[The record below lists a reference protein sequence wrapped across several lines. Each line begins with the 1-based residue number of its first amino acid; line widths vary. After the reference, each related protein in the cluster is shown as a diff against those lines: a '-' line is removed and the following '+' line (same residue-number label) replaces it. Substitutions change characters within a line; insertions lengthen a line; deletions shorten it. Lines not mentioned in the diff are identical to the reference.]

1 MNRIRRTFLIAILSV
16 GLWAVD
22 QGIYAQAPAT
32 QSSQPVRATK
42 AESFFRTELY
52 FGRSKPN
59 GGLVSDDDWKAFL
72 VDTVTPRFSDGFTA
86 LKAIGQYREK
96 SGRIISE
103 PSEVLIFYYSKRSKN
118 QSRTK
123 IEEIRA
129 AYIKRF
135 EQESVLRVDLP
146 KSVRVSF

>member
-1 MNRIRRTFLIAILSV
+1 MISCSV
-16 GLWAVD
+16 GAIGESVL
-22 QGIYAQAPAT
+22 AQAA
-32 QSSQPVRATK
+32 QAAPVVPTPK

-52 FGRSKPN
+52 FGRSKAN
-59 GGLVSDDDWKAFL
+59 GGFVSEDDWKAFL
-72 VDTVTPRFSDGFTA
+72 ADVVTPRFPDGFTT

-96 SGRIISE
+96 SGKIISE
-103 PSEVLIFYYSKRSKN
+103 PSEVLVFFYSKRTRN
-118 QSRTK
+118 ESRTK

-146 KSVRVSF
+146 KTVRVLFQIQKPAH